1 MAPADAHPD
10 DDLLDRLRSGLSAA
24 LKARDRSAATV
35 LRSVLADI
43 DNAGAV
49 AAPDGRT
56 QVSSPHVAGA
66 VAGLGGTE
74 AARRHL
80 DGSAVA
86 AVVRVEIEARRES
99 ADAYDAAGHSERA
112 VVLRDEADTLASYL

>member
-1 MAPADAHPD
+1 MAPVDAHPD
-10 DDLLDRLRSGLSAA
+10 DDLLDRLRAGLREA

-35 LRSVLADI
+35 LRSILADI

-49 AAPDGRT
+49 AAPDGRAG
-56 QVSSPHVAGA
+56 VSSPRVAGA
-66 VAGLGGTE
+66 VAGLGGAE

-86 AVVRVEIEARRES
+86 AVVRADIEARRES
-99 ADAYDAAGHSERA
+99 ADAYDAAGQSERA
-112 VVLRDEADTLASYL
+112 AVLRTEADTLTSYL

>member
-10 DDLLDRLRSGLSAA
+10 DLLDRLRAGLRAA

-43 DNAGAV
+43 DNASAV
-49 AAPDGRT
+49 AAPDGAK
-56 QVSSPHVAGA
+56 VSSPHVAGA
-66 VAGLGGTE
+66 VAGLGGAE

-86 AVVRVEIEARRES
+86 AVVRADIEARRKS
-99 ADAYDAAGHSERA
+99 ADAYDAAGQSERA
-112 VVLRDEADTLASYL
+112 AVLRTEADTLTSYL

>member
-1 MAPADAHPD
+1 MAPAKVHPD
-10 DDLLDRLRSGLSAA
+10 AGLLDRLRSGLHAA
-24 LKARDRSAATV
+24 LKAGDRSAATV

-49 AAPDGRT
+49 AAPEGRAE
-56 QVSSPHVAGA
+56 VSSPHVAGA
-66 VAGLGGTE
+66 VAGLGAAE

-86 AVVRVEIEARRES
+86 VVVRADIEARRES
-99 ADAYDAAGHSERA
+99 ADACDAAGQSERA
-112 VVLRDEADTLASYL
+112 AVLRAEADTLASYL

>member
-1 MAPADAHPD
+1 MTPADARPD
-10 DDLLDRLRSGLSAA
+10 DDLLDRLRAGLRAA

-49 AAPDGRT
+49 AAPDGPT
-56 QVSSPHVAGA
+56 GVSSPHVAGA
-66 VAGLGGTE
+66 VAGLGGAE
-74 AARRHL
+74 ATRRHL

-86 AVVRVEIEARRES
+86 ALVRAEVETRRES
-99 ADAYDAAGHSERA
+99 ADAYDAVGQSERA
-112 VVLRDEADTLASYL
+112 AVLRTEADTLTSYL